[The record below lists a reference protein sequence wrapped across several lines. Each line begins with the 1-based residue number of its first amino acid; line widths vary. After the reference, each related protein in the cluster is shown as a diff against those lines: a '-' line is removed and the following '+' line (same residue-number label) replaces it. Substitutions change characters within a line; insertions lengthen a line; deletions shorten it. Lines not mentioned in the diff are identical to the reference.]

1 MMTNAQ
7 NTFDYVVAGGGTAG
21 CIVARRLADAGFTVC
36 LVEAGPSD
44 EDLPQVLATD
54 RWDELLE
61 GPLDWAYRV
70 APQTLGNSNIVQSRG
85 RMLGGS
91 SSHNTLIAF
100 RLPDADLEDWVARGA
115 EGWGPREVET
125 LFDRVE
131 ASVPIERHVSGDRY
145 SEAFLEACA
154 QAGFPTMSFAANP
167 GHVDSAG
174 WLQLNARN
182 GIRQST
188 SVAYLHPLSELPA
201 NLTVLTDTPVHR
213 VLIEQG
219 RAVGI
224 ETAAGALYAGR
235 EVVLAG
241 GVFGSTQMLLLSGVG
256 PADHLRAVGVPVL
269 HDLPGVG
276 EHLIDHVEGV
286 VTWRTKADDLPRL
299 RANYSDAAVFARLDP
314 AAPAPDIMAHFC
326 IPPFEAMTLAAGMPA
341 VDHGISLCPN
351 VAHAR
356 SEGTVRLRSA
366 DPADTLEV
374 DPRYF
379 TDAEGYDRTVMV
391 AGLKLMRDI
400 AAQPALARLIDR
412 EWLPGAEVADDESL
426 WQFARRTT
434 NTTYHPAG
442 TCRMG
447 RADDA
452 MAVVDP
458 QLRVRGIDG
467 LRIAD
472 GSVFPSMIGVNLN
485 IPTMMIGE
493 KAAAMMLET

>member
-1 MMTNAQ
+1 MASEMT
-7 NTFDYVVAGGGTAG
+7 TFDYIVAGGGTAG
-21 CIVARRLADAGFTVC
+21 CIVARRLADAGHRVC
-36 LVEAGPSD
+36 VVEAGPSD
-44 EDLPQVLATD
+44 ENLPHVLATD

-61 GPLDWAYRV
+61 GPLDWAYRI
-70 APQTLGNSNIVQSRG
+70 APQALGNGNIVQSRG

-115 EGWGPREVET
+115 QGWSPAEIVPF
-125 LFDRVE
+125 FDRVE
-131 ASVPIERHVSGDRY
+131 ETVPFERHTGGDRY

-154 QAGFPTMSFAANP
+154 QAGFPTMSFAHDP

-174 WLQLNARN
+174 WLQLNARD

-188 SVAYLHPLSELPA
+188 SVVYLHPLAELPG

-213 VLIEQG
+213 VLVEKG

-224 ETAAGALYAGR
+224 ETARGVLRAER
-235 EVVLAG
+235 EVVLSG
-241 GVFGSTQMLLLSGVG
+241 GVFGSVQMLLLGGIG
-256 PADHLRAVGVPVL
+256 PADHLREKGVPVV

-314 AAPAPDIMAHFC
+314 GAAAPDVMAHFC
-326 IPPFEAMTLAAGMPA
+326 IPPFEAMTIAAGMPA
-341 VDHGISLCPN
+341 VDHGFSLCPN

-366 DPADTLEV
+366 DPADMLDV

-379 TDAEGYDRTVMV
+379 TDPDGYDRRVMV
-391 AGLKLMRDI
+391 EGLKLMREI
-400 AAQPALARLIDR
+400 AAQPALARLIER
-412 EWLPGAEVADDESL
+412 EWLPGPDVADDESL

-447 RADDA
+447 RPDDA
-452 MAVVDP
+452 LAVVDP
-458 QLRVRGIDG
+458 KLRVRGIEG

-493 KAAAMMLET
+493 KAAAMILEA

>member
-1 MMTNAQ
+1 MAKQLT
-7 NTFDYVVAGGGTAG
+7 TFDFIIAGGGTAG
-21 CIVARRLADAGFTVC
+21 CIVARRLADAGFRVC
-36 LVEAGPSD
+36 LVEAGPAD
-44 EDLPQVLATD
+44 ENLPQVLAMD

-70 APQTLGNSNIVQSRG
+70 APQEHGNGNIVQSRG
-85 RMLGGS
+85 RLLGGS

-100 RLPDADLEDWVARGA
+100 RMPDADLEDWVERGA
-115 EGWGPREVET
+115 LGWGPREVEP
-125 LFDRVE
+125 LFDRIE
-131 ASVPIERHVSGDRY
+131 ASVSIERHGSGDRY

-154 QAGFPTMSFAANP
+154 GAGYPRTSFARDP
-167 GHVDSAG
+167 GHIDSAG
-174 WLQLNARN
+174 WVQLNARD

-188 SVAYLHPLSELPA
+188 SVAYLHPLADLPD
-201 NLTVLTDTPVHR
+201 NLTVITDTLVHR
-213 VLIEQG
+213 VLIEG
-219 RAVGI
+219 DRAVGI
-224 ETAAGALYAGR
+224 ATGAGELRAER
-235 EVVLAG
+235 EVVLCG
-241 GVFGSTQMLLLSGVG
+241 GVFGSVQMLLLSGIG
-256 PADHLRAVGVPVL
+256 PAAHLRDVGVAVN

-299 RANYSDAAVFARLDP
+299 RANYSDAVFFARLDP
-314 AAPAPDIMAHFC
+314 AARAPDVMAHFC
-326 IPPFEAMTLAAGMPA
+326 IPPFEAMTLAAGFPA
-341 VDHGISLCPN
+341 VDHGFSLCPN

-366 DPADTLEV
+366 DPADTLDV

-379 TDAEGYDRTVMV
+379 TDPEGYDRRVIV
-391 AGLKLMRDI
+391 EGLKLCREI

-412 EWLPGAEVADDESL
+412 EWLPGPDMADDESL

-447 RADDA
+447 RPDDPL
-452 MAVVDP
+452 AVVDP
-458 QLRVRGIDG
+458 QLRVRGIEG

-472 GSVFPSMIGVNLN
+472 SSVFPSMIGVNLN

-493 KAAAMMLET
+493 KAAAMILTR